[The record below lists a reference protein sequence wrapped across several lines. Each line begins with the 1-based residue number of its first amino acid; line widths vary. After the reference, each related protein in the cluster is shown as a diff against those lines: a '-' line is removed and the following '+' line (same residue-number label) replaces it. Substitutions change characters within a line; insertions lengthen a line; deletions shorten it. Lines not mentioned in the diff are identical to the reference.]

1 MNEPIVRSISIFV
14 EITFINEMNFIE
26 NLFGMKPHQLNGVLF
41 SLLSN
46 VVLALVITVAGFW
59 LTGVLTRFITRV
71 LRKSETDPGL
81 ISFLGSFLSMAL
93 KIMVVISAITQLG
106 IPMTSFL
113 TLIGAAGIAVGMAI
127 SGTLSN
133 FAGGIMI
140 LVLKP
145 FKLGDEI
152 KALGEQGRVT
162 EIQIFNTYLTMA
174 DNRVVIFPNGPL
186 ANGNIVNFT
195 REKSRRV
202 EWTFILTHESSFE
215 LAQESIQQIFTKDN
229 RIQTK
234 PTPIIGLDQIN
245 EAGMHLKVRAWV
257 KTSEFSNVYFDMNAA
272 VLKEF
277 EKNNIHFAKS

>member
-1 MNEPIVRSISIFV
+1 MIDV
-14 EITFINEMNFIE
+14 IE
-26 NLFGMKPHQLNGVLF
+26 NLFGMDPNYLNAVLF
-41 SLLSN
+41 SLLTN
-46 VVLALVITVAGFW
+46 IVFALIIAVAGFW
-59 LTGVLTRFITRV
+59 LTGILTRFITRM
-71 LRKSETDPGL
+71 LKKSETDPGL
-81 ISFLGSFLSMAL
+81 VSFLGSFLSMAL

-152 KALGEQGRVT
+152 KALGEQGRVS
-162 EIQIFNTYLTMA
+162 EIQIFNTFLTTP
-174 DNRVVIFPNGPL
+174 DNKVVIFPNGPL

-195 REKSRRV
+195 KEKTRRV
-202 EWTFILTHESSFE
+202 EWTFLLSHDAAFPEVQETILAFLSG
-215 LAQESIQQIFTKDN
+215 DN

-234 PTPIIGLDQIN
+234 TPVVVGLDQIT
-245 EAGMHLKVRAWV
+245 EQGMHIKVRAWV
-257 KTSEFSNVYFDMNAA
+257 KTADVAQVYFDVNAQAA
-272 VLKEF
+272 VSF
-277 EKNNIHFAKS
+277 AQANIHFAKS

>member
-1 MNEPIVRSISIFV
+1 MLDV
-14 EITFINEMNFIE
+14 IE
-26 NLFGMKPHQLNGVLF
+26 NLFGVDPNYLNAVIF
-41 SLLSN
+41 SLLTN
-46 VVLALVITVAGFW
+46 IVFALVIAVVGFW
-59 LTGVLTRFITRV
+59 LTGILTRFITRV
-71 LRKSETDPGL
+71 LKKSETDPGL
-81 ISFLGSFLSMAL
+81 VSFLGSFLSMAL

-152 KALGEQGRVT
+152 KALGEQGRVS
-162 EIQIFNTYLTMA
+162 EIQIFNTFLTTP
-174 DNRVVIFPNGPL
+174 DNKVVIFPNGPL

-195 REKSRRV
+195 KEKTRRV
-202 EWTFILTHESSFE
+202 EWTFVLSHDASFPEVKETILGFLSG
-215 LAQESIQQIFTKDN
+215 DN

-234 PTPIIGLDQIN
+234 TPVVVGLDQIT
-245 EAGMHLKVRAWV
+245 EQGMHIKVRAWV
-257 KTSEFSNVYFDMNAA
+257 KTADFSQVYFDVNAQAA
-272 VLKEF
+272 VSF
-277 EKNNIHFAKS
+277 AQANIQFAKS

>member
-1 MNEPIVRSISIFV
+1 
-14 EITFINEMNFIE
+14 
-26 NLFGMKPHQLNGVLF
+26 MKQHELNGVLF

-46 VVLALVITVAGFW
+46 IVLAIVITVAGFW
-59 LTGVLTRFITRV
+59 LTGVLTRFITRI
-71 LRKSETDPGL
+71 LKKSETDAGL

-152 KALGEQGRVT
+152 KAQGEQGRVS
-162 EIQIFNTYLTMA
+162 EIQIFNTYLTTA
-174 DNRVVIFPNGPL
+174 DNKVVIFPNGPL
-186 ANGNIVNFT
+186 ANGNITNFT
-195 REKSRRV
+195 KEKLRRV
-202 EWTFILTHESSFE
+202 EWTYTIAHEVSFE
-215 LAQESIQQIFTKDN
+215 QAKETISSVLNSEA

-234 PTPIIGLDQIN
+234 NPMVIGLDQITD
-245 EAGMHLKVRAWV
+245 AGMQVKVRAWV
-257 KTSEFSNVYFDMNAA
+257 KTPDFSSVYFDVNAA
-272 VLKEF
+272 MCVAF
-277 EKNNIHFAKS
+277 EKAQLSFAKA

>member
-1 MNEPIVRSISIFV
+1 MIDV
-14 EITFINEMNFIE
+14 IE
-26 NLFGMKPHQLNGVLF
+26 NLFGMDPNYLNAVLF
-41 SLLSN
+41 SLLTN
-46 VVLALVITVAGFW
+46 IVFALIIAVAGFW
-59 LTGVLTRFITRV
+59 LTGILTRFITRM
-71 LRKSETDPGL
+71 LKKSETDPGL
-81 ISFLGSFLSMAL
+81 VSFLGSFLSMAL

-152 KALGEQGRVT
+152 NALGEQGRVS
-162 EIQIFNTYLTMA
+162 EIQIFNTFLTTP
-174 DNRVVIFPNGPL
+174 DNKVVIFPNGPL

-195 REKSRRV
+195 KEKTRRV
-202 EWTFILTHESSFE
+202 EWTFLLSHDASFE
-215 LAQESIQQIFTKDN
+215 FVKETITKFLSDDN

-234 PTPIIGLDQIN
+234 IPVVVGLDQIT
-245 EAGMHLKVRAWV
+245 EQGMHIKVRAWV
-257 KTSEFSNVYFDMNAA
+257 KTADFNQVYFDVNAKA
-272 VLKEF
+272 LVSF
-277 EKNNIHFAKS
+277 AQANIHFAKS